1 MPSFFKKLIFGRR
14 TFFVIKYN
22 CFLDIQTHESLIT
35 PVELIVE
42 LHKIKTSNIKEKGH
56 LIQSNFNFCSII
68 IFKDLDLLL
77 VDQTKEFNLTKD
89 VFANAVEILVD
100 TPNLPSSLILH
111 TIQKIQENYPALNGY
126 LSNILV
132 KLNKKKDT

>member
-1 MPSFFKKLIFGRR
+1 M
-14 TFFVIKYN
+14 
-22 CFLDIQTHESLIT
+22 
-35 PVELIVE
+35 
-42 LHKIKTSNIKEKGH
+42 
-56 LIQSNFNFCSII
+56 
-68 IFKDLDLLL
+68 DLLL

-100 TPNLPSSLILH
+100 TPNLPSSSLILH

-132 KLNKKKDT
+132 KLDKKKDT